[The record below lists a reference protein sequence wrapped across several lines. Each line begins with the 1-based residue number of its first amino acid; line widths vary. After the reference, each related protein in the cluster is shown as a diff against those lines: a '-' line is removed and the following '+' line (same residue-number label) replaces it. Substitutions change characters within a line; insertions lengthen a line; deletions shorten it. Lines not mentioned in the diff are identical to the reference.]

1 MSKLIISGGK
11 PLKGEIQ
18 IMGAKNAAS
27 KLMIASLLTEEE
39 CTLENFP
46 KIGDT
51 EITAELCSAVGSEL
65 VYGENYLKIKTAEI
79 KNHKVQSLS
88 RRNRIPILAIGPLL
102 ARKGEVEVPI
112 LGGDK
117 IGPRPVDLHV
127 MALQAFGAEV
137 EVGDGVYSA
146 RAPRGLKGAQI
157 SFPYPSVGATETA
170 LYTSVLASGKT
181 ILHNVAI
188 EPEIIDLIKFLQ
200 KLGAIIELGAG
211 RTLYIDGVSRLRGA
225 THSIV
230 YDRNEAASFG
240 SLALATKGD
249 IFLRSAEQEQLI
261 TFLNAVRRVGG
272 EYQVLKDGIRIWCEH
287 DPKAIEI
294 ETDTHP
300 GFMTDWQQPF
310 VVALTQ
316 AYGTS
321 VIHETI
327 YEDRFGYTNDLN
339 LMGARITVFSKCLG
353 ELPCRFAGKGFMHS
367 AVITGPTSL
376 QGKKLITRDLRSGMV
391 DIIAGLTAE
400 GETEISG
407 VEEIDRGY
415 YNVDQRLRGVG
426 AQIKRISSNVV
437 FKLENV

>member
-1 MSKLIISGGK
+1 M
-11 PLKGEIQ
+11 
-18 IMGAKNAAS
+18 AS
-27 KLMIASLLTEEE
+27 KLMVASLLTEEE
-39 CTLENFP
+39 CILENFP

-51 EITAELCSAVGSEL
+51 DITAELCGALGSEL
-65 VYGENYLKIKTAEI
+65 TYGENLLKIKTARI

-102 ARKGEVEVPI
+102 SRGGEAEVPI

-127 MALQAFGAEV
+127 MVLMALGAEV
-137 EVGDGVYSA
+137 EVGNGVYRA
-146 RAPRGLKGAQI
+146 RAPNGLRGAKI
-157 SFPYPSVGATETA
+157 SFPYPSVGATESA
-170 LYTSVLASGKT
+170 LYASVLAIGRT
-181 ILHNVAI
+181 VLQNAAI

-200 KLGAIIELGAG
+200 KMGAIIELGAG
-211 RTLYIDGVSRLRGA
+211 RTLFIDGVAKLRGA
-225 THSIV
+225 SHHIMN
-230 YDRNEAASFG
+230 DRNEAASFG
-240 SLALATKGD
+240 SLALATHGD
-249 IFLRSAEQEQLI
+249 IFMRGAEQEHLI

-272 EYQVLKDGIRIWCEH
+272 EYEVHPDGIRILCEH
-287 DPKAIEI
+287 EPKAIEI

-353 ELPCRFAGKGFMHS
+353 DRPCRFTGKGFMHS
-367 AVITGPTSL
+367 AVILGPTPL
-376 QGKKLITRDLRSGMV
+376 TGKKLVTRDLRSGMV
-391 DIIAGLTAE
+391 NIIAGLTAE

-407 VEEIDRGY
+407 VDEIDRGY
-415 YNVDQRLRGVG
+415 YKIDERLKNIG
-426 AQIKRISSNVV
+426 ALIEREKVYNA
-437 FKLENV
+437 K